1 MPLSFP
7 LFLFKNRPALVAAL
21 VFALLLPGVAHAGES
36 LPERTLAG
44 IVDREKR
51 ILADAAKSGEGI
63 DAESFRVQV
72 QGLCSEYEILLRENP
87 NFAAGYACYGYLLSK
102 MDMPRQAIGILLKA
116 NQLDPNIPLVKNQ
129 IGNFLA
135 EQGKPI
141 EAENYY
147 MAAIKLD
154 PDEPLYHYQ
163 LGQLLYVA
171 RDDFLKSGYWTAD
184 QIDDSMHKAFARAA
198 ALAPNRI
205 EFTYRY
211 AESFN
216 DLKRPDWDKALK
228 VWAGLEDRETSDAG
242 RQIIRLQAA
251 NVLIKEGKY
260 DAARVLIATVTEP
273 KLGPQKQKLVAELPE
288 NAKH

>member
-1 MPLSFP
+1 MPSFFSA
-7 LFLFKNRPALVAAL
+7 FLFKNRPAFLAAL
-21 VFALLLPGVAHAGES
+21 ALSLLLPRAAFAGES

-51 ILADAAKSGEGI
+51 ILGDAAKSGEGI

-102 MDMPRQAIGILLKA
+102 MDMPRQAIGVLLKA

-141 EAENYY
+141 DAENYY

-163 LGQLLYVA
+163 LGQL
-171 RDDFLKSGYWTAD
+171 
-184 QIDDSMHKAFARAA
+184 
-198 ALAPNRI
+198 APDRI

-228 VWAGLEDRETSDAG
+228 VWASLEDKETSDVG

-260 DAARVLIATVTEP
+260 DAARVLIATVSEP
-273 KLGPQKQKLVAELPE
+273 KLGPQKQKLVAQLPE

>member
-1 MPLSFP
+1 MPSLSP
-7 LFLFKNRPALVAAL
+7 SSLFKGRPVLLAALALALV
-21 VFALLLPGVAHAGES
+21 LPRAAHAGES

-51 ILADAAKSGEGI
+51 ILADAAKSGEAI

-72 QGLCSEYEILLRENP
+72 QGLCNEYEILLRENP
-87 NFAAGYACYGYLLSK
+87 NFAAGYASYGYLLSK
-102 MDMPRQAIGILLKA
+102 MEMPRQAIAILLKA

-147 MAAIKLD
+147 LAAIALD
-154 PDEPLYHYQ
+154 PGEPLYHYQ
-163 LGQLLYVA
+163 LGQLLYLA
-171 RDDFLKSGYWTAD
+171 RDEFLKSGYWTAD
-184 QIDDSMHKAFARAA
+184 QIDDTMHKAFARAA
-198 ALAPNRI
+198 ELAPNRI

-216 DLKRPDWDKALK
+216 DLRRPDWDKALK
-228 VWAGLEDRETSDAG
+228 VWASLEDKETSDVG
-242 RQIIRLQAA
+242 RQVIRLQAA
-251 NVLIKEGKY
+251 NVLIKEGKF
-260 DAARVLIATVTEP
+260 DAARVLIATVSEP
-273 KLGPQKQKLVAELPE
+273 KLAPQKQKLVAQLPE